1 MKPEF
6 GDDDLIV
13 ENRVWGKK
21 RAEDEKD
28 ADEDEEIF
36 AYWCHLFLLLCLAL
50 CDSYLRYQHPLDN
63 HPH

>member
-13 ENRVWGKK
+13 ENRAWGKK

-36 AYWCHLFLLLCLAL
+36 AYWCHGCQRQYNEHTLY
-50 CDSYLRYQHPLDN
+50 CDMCNCENEAMYF
-63 HPH
+63 